1 MRLLPVLLL
10 ALVQGIAEFLPISS
24 SGHLALLGWF
34 LGSGATGEGV
44 LIEVILHL
52 GTLCSVLVFYR
63 AGISRLV
70 AGLFRGAGD
79 SWRLLLLLA
88 LASIPAA
95 AVGLLFEDGIESAFS
110 SPLLVAAL
118 LGING
123 VILLVS
129 GLLRRE
135 RRAPSGSGPG
145 FRHAVAGGLAQAV
158 AILPGISRSGSTIS
172 AMTAAG
178 MAQTD
183 AAGFSFLMSI
193 PAVAGA
199 GLLEARGI
207 ASLDPADIP
216 VALAGFAVS
225 FLAGCAS
232 LRLLIGMLGRNR
244 LWVFGVYCLVASVA
258 ATAVIL
264 TGG

>member
-10 ALVQGIAEFLPISS
+10 ALVQGIAEFLPVSS
-24 SGHLALLGWF
+24 SGHLALLGHF
-34 LGSGATGEGV
+34 LGPGATGEGV
-44 LIEVILHL
+44 LIGVILHL

-63 AGISRLV
+63 TDLTRLV
-70 AGLFRGAGD
+70 AGLSRGAGD
-79 SWRLLLLLA
+79 SWRLLLMLA
-88 LASIPAA
+88 LASVPAA
-95 AVGLLFEDGIESAFS
+95 AVGLLFENRIERAFS
-110 SPLLVAAL
+110 SPLLVAVL
-118 LGING
+118 LGVNG
-123 VILLVS
+123 VVLLAS
-129 GLLRRE
+129 GLLRR
-135 RRAPSGSGPG
+135 RAPGGGGPG
-145 FRHAVAGGLAQAV
+145 LRQAAAGGLAQAV

-172 AMTAAG
+172 AMAASG

-183 AAGFSFLMSI
+183 AARFSFLMSI

-199 GLLEARGI
+199 GLLEAREI
-207 ASLDPADIP
+207 ASIDPAVIP

-244 LWVFGVYCLVASVA
+244 LWVYGVYCLVASAA